1 MFPTAGPITIASSQE
16 GGGFLQAFD
25 YATARSVDEAVSLLA
40 KYGDQARPLAGGTD
54 IIVAVREGRRKVAM
68 LVDIKS
74 IPEVNQL
81 SFDAAQGLTI
91 GAAVPCYRIYDDQEI
106 AAAYPGLIDA
116 FSLIG
121 GTAIQG
127 RASVGGNLC
136 NASPAA
142 DTIPALIAH
151 EATCVIAGPNGR
163 REMPVEQ
170 FCTGPGRTALQNGE
184 FLVALRMPPP
194 RPSSGGQ
201 YLRFIPRNEMDIAVV
216 GVGARVVLNQDQT
229 SFVSARIALGAV
241 APTPLFVEAAGAVLA
256 GKPVSDDSIQQAAE
270 AAQAAARPI
279 DDMRG
284 TAQYRKHL
292 VGVLTRRAL
301 RGAIQRAKER

>member
-1 MFPTAGPITIASSQE
+1 
-16 GGGFLQAFD
+16 LQAFD

-40 KYGDQARPLAGGTD
+40 KHGDQARPLAGGTD

-151 EATCVIAGPNGR
+151 EATCIIAGPNGR